1 MIDHF
6 EIKVRNLQIS
16 KDFYTSF
23 LSPLGYK
30 LAFRSSSLLSFVA
43 PNSPH
48 PGGDFWLGEGE
59 QSPIHFAFLAENHE
73 QVQACYEAGLKAGGK
88 DNGAPNY
95 RGTFHHIMQPLSWI
109 QMVIMSRQ
117 SVIKNKK

>member
-30 LAFRSSSLLSFVA
+30 LAFRSSSLLSFLRFTLL
-43 PNSPH
+43 
-48 PGGDFWLGEGE
+48 FW
-59 QSPIHFAFLAENHE
+59 Q
-73 QVQACYEAGLKAGGK
+73 K
-88 DNGAPNY
+88 
-95 RGTFHHIMQPLSWI
+95 T
-109 QMVIMSRQ
+109 MSRFKL
-117 SVIKNKK
+117 VMRLV

>member
-43 PNSPH
+43 PNTHILVEIFGWGRESSLRFTLL
-48 PGGDFWLGEGE
+48 FW
-59 QSPIHFAFLAENHE
+59 Q
-73 QVQACYEAGLKAGGK
+73 K
-88 DNGAPNY
+88 
-95 RGTFHHIMQPLSWI
+95 T
-109 QMVIMSRQ
+109 MSRFKL
-117 SVIKNKK
+117 VMRLV